1 MAELPRYRPL
11 GVAIPSV
18 QNVDFV
24 SAGRAQGD
32 AYRSLG
38 KSLDAMVDYAYKK
51 KVASTKREAAKYAFE
66 NPVTAEQIQDAIAQ
80 GRDIEEIV
88 GDPDTVFGAVT
99 TATAAQQLTTELQ
112 IEANKKISSYSAM
125 IKNGQDIDISDMR
138 QDLSDMIGSHSEL
151 IAGIDV
157 DQGLKYS
164 AAVNSSASTLYKSA
178 LEAKLQIY
186 QTQKVAAANIALSY
200 YPAEFKRILQQPDAD
215 IKIVL
220 GQLTAKAVEAADIAI
235 NTGNRQYGVEKSAE
249 VQTMLS
255 KAKVGVLLDHMKK
268 PGNARAALSGDFG
281 ERYSPLYAVLN
292 DEEKTLLRKS
302 FIDQAKETMSFED
315 AVDRREAA
323 VRKNKIDLIT
333 PEIAREIRA
342 GNFEA
347 AEPLIARLE
356 RLDPDKAEKYY
367 KVIKTDGGVDSADR
381 ISELDRMA
389 MRRELTE
396 DDILDAY
403 TDREITRATMDRL
416 FGDLTTQR
424 DKRFNRAVEVLSD
437 FYGKPEILAR
447 GKQGKAPENLRQF
460 AKHRSDM
467 ILKIDADPAFDPIA
481 YAQQVI
487 EKEKT
492 DPTVNPDRLAA
503 IKAIQNNV
511 NKTSKS
517 LFGKTI
523 TDLDELIAAA
533 QALQSNPVKPGFF
546 GGGTDMSALAELLK
560 DARELQE
567 LRAGQ

>member
-164 AAVNSSASTLYKSA
+164 ATVNSSASTLYKSA

-186 QTQKVAAANIALSY
+186 QTQKIAAADNALSY
-200 YPAEFKRILQQPDAD
+200 FPAEFKTILQQPDAD
-215 IKIVL
+215 IEIVL
-220 GQLTAKAVEAADIAI
+220 GQLTAKAAEAVDIAI
-235 NTGNRQYGVEKSAE
+235 NTGNREYGVKKSAE

-323 VRKNKIDLIT
+323 VRKEKIDDLTPQIT
-333 PEIAREIRA
+333 TAIRNR
-342 GNFEA
+342 NFEKA
-347 AEPLIARLE
+347 TPLIEKLE
-356 RLDPDKAEKYY
+356 KLNSEKADKYF
-367 KVIKTDGGVDSADR
+367 KVIQTDGGVDNADR
-381 ISELDRMA
+381 ISELNRLA
-389 MRRELTE
+389 MKRELTE
-396 DDILDAY
+396 DAILDAF
-403 TDREITRATMDRL
+403 TDREITSSTMDSL
-416 FGDLTTQR
+416 FGDLTAQR
-424 DKRFNRAVEVLSD
+424 DKRFNRAVELLSD
-437 FYGKPEILAR
+437 FYGKPELLAR
-447 GKQGKAPENLRQF
+447 GKYGKAPENLQQF
-460 AKHRSDM
+460 AKHRSDI
-467 ILKIDADPAFDPIA
+467 ILKIEDNAAFDPVE
-481 YAQQVI
+481 YAKQVI
-487 EKEKT
+487 EKEKS
-492 DPTVNPDRLAA
+492 DPTVNPDKNAA
-503 IKAIQNNV
+503 INAIQRNV
-511 NKTSKS
+511 NKASKS
-517 LFGKTI
+517 LFGKSI
-523 TDLDELIAAA
+523 TDLDELISKA
-533 QALQSNPVKPGFF
+533 QALQASPVQPGFF
-546 GGGTDMSALAELLK
+546 GGGTDMVLLAELLR

-567 LRAGQ
+567 LRGE